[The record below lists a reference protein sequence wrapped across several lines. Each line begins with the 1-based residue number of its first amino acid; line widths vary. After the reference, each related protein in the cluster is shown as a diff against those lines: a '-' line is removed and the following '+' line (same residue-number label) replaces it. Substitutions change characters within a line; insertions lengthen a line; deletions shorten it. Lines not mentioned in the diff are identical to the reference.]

1 MQLKGLVFVSL
12 LPSPTSV
19 YRAPWFSASPEF
31 SGRRYSFLGISSAV
45 EVHCGP
51 WHGISQSSLIDLRS
65 FHCLFPPKF
74 LLPFGFSSSSTFSAV
89 CRRYRQ
95 GQSPPAALPF
105 IRKSTV
111 TTELMDM
118 VIN

>member
-65 FHCLFPPKF
+65 FHCLFPPNF
-74 LLPFGFSSSSTFSAV
+74 CFPLG
-89 CRRYRQ
+89 
-95 GQSPPAALPF
+95 SPPHLPSLQF
-105 IRKSTV
+105 VDGTGRVNHHQQLFRSF
-111 TTELMDM
+111 ESPR
-118 VIN
+118 